1 MSGNTRIN
9 IFTKMNSSRA
19 LRTLAPRLP
28 TIRIHR
34 GPRPNLPSH
43 VAEYRMNPH
52 MYASGVFSRQQQQ
65 QQHRHQSTKPPSTKI
80 EPVKNENSNA
90 KISCQCGTVT
100 FPASLPKPLAVYICH
115 CTECQKQSA
124 SAFGI
129 TAMFPAEGMWPLPEK
144 IQPFLGKWVRA
155 TDSGNTL
162 ECYFCKCCGVRV
174 LHRPILPDGTAKTM
188 LSVKGGCVEGLTLE
202 GAKHVYVR
210 SALVPV
216 PPEDVLEVPGVKPV
230 KG

>member
-1 MSGNTRIN
+1 
-9 IFTKMNSSRA
+9 MNSSRA
-19 LRTLAPRLP
+19 LRALAPRLP
-28 TIRIHR
+28 TTTPYR
-34 GPRPNLPSH
+34 GPLPNFTTQ
-43 VAEYRMNPH
+43 VAEYRMSPYT
-52 MYASGVFSRQQQQ
+52 YASRLFGVFSRQQQT
-65 QQHRHQSTKPPSTKI
+65 RHQSTTTTTPPQSTSTKPETI
-80 EPVKNENSNA
+80 SNA
-90 KISCQCGTVT
+90 NARISCQCGTIT

-129 TAMFPAEGMWPLPEK
+129 TAMFPAEGMWPLPEEV
-144 IQPFLGKWVRA
+144 QPFLGKWTRA
-155 TDSGNTL
+155 TDAGNTL

-174 LHRPILPDGTAKTM
+174 LHRPILPDGTAKPM

-202 GAKHVYVR
+202 GAKHVYAR

>member
-1 MSGNTRIN
+1 
-9 IFTKMNSSRA
+9 MNSSRA
-19 LRTLAPRLP
+19 LRALAPKLP
-28 TIRIHR
+28 TTRVYR
-34 GPRPNLPSH
+34 GSLPNLTYQ
-43 VAEYRMNPH
+43 VAEYKMSPYT
-52 MYASGVFSRQQQQ
+52 YASRLFGVFSRQQ
-65 QQHRHQSTKPPSTKI
+65 HRNQSTTTTSTPPQSTKPEITATTD
-80 EPVKNENSNA
+80 NSNANA

-129 TAMFPAEGMWPLPEK
+129 TAMFPAEGMWPLPENV
-144 IQPFLGKWVRA
+144 QPFVEKWTRP
-155 TDSGNTL
+155 TDAGNTL
-162 ECYFCKCCGVRV
+162 EGYFCKCCGVRL
-174 LHRPILPDGTAKTM
+174 LHRPILPDGTPKPI

-216 PPEDVLEVPGVKPV
+216 PPGDILEVPGVKSV
-230 KG
+230 KD

>member
-1 MSGNTRIN
+1 
-9 IFTKMNSSRA
+9 MNSSRA
-19 LRTLAPRLP
+19 LRALAPRLP
-28 TIRIHR
+28 TRVYR
-34 GPRPNLPSH
+34 GPLPNLAYHATKMS
-43 VAEYRMNPH
+43 PH
-52 MYASGVFSRQQQQ
+52 TYISRLRGIFPM
-65 QQHRHQSTKPPSTKI
+65 QHRHQSTTTPTPQSTSTPTSTKTSN
-80 EPVKNENSNA
+80 VSNENA

-100 FPASLPKPLAVYICH
+100 FHASLPKPLGVYICH

-129 TAMFPAEGMWPLPEK
+129 TAMFPAEGMWPLPED
-144 IQPFLGKWVRA
+144 IQPHVGKWTRTA
-155 TDSGNTL
+155 DSGNTL

-174 LHRPILPDGTAKTM
+174 LHRPILPDGTAKPM

-210 SALVPV
+210 TALVPV
-216 PPEDVLEVPGVKPV
+216 PPDSILEVPSAKPEI

>member
-1 MSGNTRIN
+1 M
-9 IFTKMNSSRA
+9 KMNSSRA
-19 LRTLAPRLP
+19 LRKLAPRLP
-28 TIRIHR
+28 LTRIYR
-34 GPRPNLPSH
+34 GRRPTH
-43 VAEYRMNPH
+43 ATEYTMSP
-52 MYASGVFSRQQQQ
+52 YTCASRLVGVFSRH
-65 QQHRHQSTKPPSTKI
+65 QHRHQSTTSSTKI
-80 EPVKNENSNA
+80 EHKNENSNPNA

-129 TAMFPAEGMWPLPEK
+129 TAMFPAEGMWPLPK
-144 IQPFLGKWVRA
+144 DIQPSLGKWVREA
-155 TDSGNTL
+155 DSGNTL
-162 ECYFCKCCGVRV
+162 DCYFCKCCGVRV
-174 LHRPILPDGTAKTM
+174 LHRPILPDGTAKPM

>member
-1 MSGNTRIN
+1 
-9 IFTKMNSSRA
+9 MNSSRS

-28 TIRIHR
+28 TTGISRR
-34 GPRPNLPSH
+34 PRPNLTH
-43 VAEYRMNPH
+43 VAENTMSPYT
-52 MYASGVFSRQQQQ
+52 YASRLLGVFSR
-65 QQHRHQSTKPPSTKI
+65 QQHRHQSTTTTSTPPSTSTSTQP
-80 EPVKNENSNA
+80 ETRNENA

-129 TAMFPAEGMWPLPEK
+129 TAMFPAEGMWPLPK
-144 IQPFLGKWVRA
+144 DMQPFLGKWVREA
-155 TDSGNTL
+155 DSGNTL

-216 PPEDVLEVPGVKPV
+216 PPEDVLEVPGVKLDQVVV
-230 KG
+230 K